1 MPLRLRKF
9 IGMVA
14 LVVLVVVY
22 ALVAMTIA
30 AAKLPGLPA
39 LVQGA
44 YYVVAGFLWVLPA
57 GAIIAWMQK
66 PARPGA

>member
-1 MPLRLRKF
+1 MPVRLRKF

-14 LVVLVVVY
+14 LVTLVVVY

-30 AAKLPGLPA
+30 AAKLPGTPGY
-39 LVQGA
+39 VQGL

-57 GAIIAWMQK
+57 GAIISWMERK
-66 PARPGA
+66 PRTA